1 MVDEPMADTD
11 AAAPGVS
18 HADLVRAA
26 LAGKQVPEGRPAS
39 SATLLELPV
48 GATQLLDAPLPA
60 SPPDLAVPLDLFEV
74 GRLPEPAVSEAILVD
89 EPAVAEE
96 QAAAAEPALV
106 DEPVRSEVIEVVE
119 APAVLPA
126 PVPIMWVP
134 SSRPDPTSSEMVAN
148 ALAASFTRFG
158 PPPSP
163 VASKPWTPLPGGYVP
178 PPPPL
183 EHGIA
188 SFTVRH
194 KRHRLR
200 RSLVVIVALV
210 LVAGTAGGYLYWRHH
225 TSGPSAWDVP
235 VLPIVHFVE
244 HERGLQFKHPVA
256 VVFLPSA
263 QFDKVVSV
271 PQPTSSKDRAQMDE
285 SLRALRALG
294 LVTGNVDL
302 ASSLDT
308 LSQAEV
314 VGLYMSD
321 KKTVY
326 VRGDALTPFVQVTL
340 AHELTHA
347 LQDQYFGLDQLQS
360 SARSGDSLALTALIE
375 GDATRVEHAYE
386 QTLSPDEQQTYQQ
399 ELQAAEQRSG
409 QASSVPAVVSDLT
422 GFPYAFGPTYV
433 DALTAQGGTASL
445 NAAFR
450 DPPRA
455 QAQILDPDTYPS
467 DWRPV
472 PVARPALPAG
482 SHVLDTAG
490 PFGQAMLFEVLGSRL
505 GYEQAWAAVQGWQ
518 GDSSVPYSNAGKTC
532 VAIDVR
538 MGSPAQSAVLAAAE
552 SAWAG
557 ASHIPGAT
565 VRAKATLVS
574 LRSCDPGAAAT
585 SPAASSPSAFD
596 VLAARAQ
603 FIDGILSSGPAHFA
617 TARCVVDA
625 VMGQLGPGGY
635 GELTA
640 ASISPSQQQSLGQ
653 MTQAAAGACRAA
665 GVG

>member
-1 MVDEPMADTD
+1 MVEEPRAETDTT
-11 AAAPGVS
+11 APGVS
-18 HADLVRAA
+18 HADLIRAA
-26 LAGKQVPEGRPAS
+26 LAGEQVPPGRPATP
-39 SATLLELPV
+39 ATMLELPA
-48 GATQLLDAPLPA
+48 GATRLLDASLPV
-60 SPPDLAVPLDLFEV
+60 SPPDLAVPLDLFQV
-74 GRLPEPAVSEAILVD
+74 GHFDEPVVAEPAVL
-89 EPAVAEE
+89 
-96 QAAAAEPALV
+96 
-106 DEPVRSEVIEVVE
+106 DEPVVAEADLVVD
-119 APAVLPA
+119 PPPVPVA

-134 SSRPDPTSSEMVAN
+134 SSTPQPAPARGVME
-148 ALAASFTRFG
+148 ALSAPLSRFG
-158 PPPSP
+158 PLPLP
-163 VASKPWTPLPGGYVP
+163 VQSKPWSPHPGNYVP
-178 PPPPL
+178 PPPIAPQPL

-188 SFTVRH
+188 SFTVKH
-194 KRHRLR
+194 KRHPLR
-200 RSLVVIVALV
+200 RVLVFVVALV
-210 LVAGTAGGYLYWRHH
+210 LVAGAAGGVLYWRAH

-244 HERGLQFKHPVA
+244 HERGLKFKHPVA

-271 PQPTSSKDRAQMDE
+271 PQPTSNKDRAQMDE
-285 SLRALRALG
+285 SVRALRALG

-308 LSQAEV
+308 LAQADV
-314 VGLYMSD
+314 VGLYVSD

-347 LQDQYFGLDQLQS
+347 LQDQYFGLDRLQS
-360 SARSGDSLALTALIE
+360 SAQNGDSLALTALIE

-386 QTLSPDEQQTYQQ
+386 QTLSPDDQQTYQQ

-409 QASSVPAVVSDLT
+409 QASNVPAVVSDLA

-433 DALTAQGGTASL
+433 DALAAQGGAASL
-445 NAAFR
+445 NAAFEN
-450 DPPRA
+450 PPRA
-455 QAQILDPDTYPS
+455 QAQVLDPDTYPPG
-467 DWRPV
+467 WRPV
-472 PVARPALPAG
+472 RVAPPALPAG
-482 SHVLDTAG
+482 SHALDTAS

-505 GYEQAWAAVQGWQ
+505 GYQQAWAAVQGWQ
-518 GDSSVPYSNAGKTC
+518 GDDSVPYGDVGKTC

-538 MGSPAQSAVLAAAE
+538 MGSPAQSAVLAAAG

-557 ASHIPGAT
+557 ASGVPGAT
-565 VRAKATLVS
+565 VRAKGTLVS

-585 SPAASSPSAFD
+585 APAVSSPSAFD

-603 FIDGILSSGPAHFA
+603 FIDGILSSGPVHFA

-625 VMGQLGPGGY
+625 VMGQLGPAGY

-640 ASISPSQQQSLGQ
+640 TAMSPSQQQGLAQ